1 MIDDWKWIIVFL
13 ILCGGLYY
21 IHTLKSELESTKSE
35 LESTK
40 SELNATKT
48 LFNLSSLMRIIDT
61 IRMENINPESG
72 ELKPGIQ
79 ADIDKIEKFIG
90 EFLLSDE
97 YKNALNILTP
107 EKMNKGIDEFTS
119 LNISGLLMN
128 K

>member
-35 LESTK
+35 L
-40 SELNATKT
+40 NATKA
-48 LFNLSSLMRIIDT
+48 LLNLSGLMRIIDT
-61 IRMENINPESG
+61 IRLNNINPESG
-72 ELKPGIQ
+72 ELKPEIQ
-79 ADIDKIEKFIG
+79 AEIDKIEKFIG

-97 YKNALNILTP
+97 YKNAVNILTP
-107 EKMNKGIDEFTS
+107 EKMNKEIDEFTS
-119 LNISGLLMN
+119 LNISGLLTN